1 MDLLNLQTV
10 IDRLKAIPGAVDGG
24 PGYFREVGGLAD
36 LGALMKKG
44 QLRGSGASAFVV
56 PAVGQ
61 AGRSREGSGPLRQDI
76 AQTIAVVIGVSL
88 SGVLGQE
95 GLTKLVE
102 PIGKVRASLFA
113 WQHPDAL
120 FKFECGAEGLEDFNA
135 DTGVTLYRMDF
146 ETAVR
151 LVETTS

>member
-1 MDLLNLQTV
+1 MDLLNLQTI
-10 IDRLKAIPGAVDGG
+10 IDRLKAIPGATEGG

-36 LGALMKKG
+36 LGALMKGGK
-44 QLRGSGASAFVV
+44 LRASPSAFVV
-56 PAVGQ
+56 PATGQ
-61 AGRSREGSGPLRQDI
+61 AARTREGSGPLRQDI
-76 AQTIAVVIGVSL
+76 NQTIAVVIGVNL

-102 PIGKVRASLFA
+102 PVAKVRASLFA
-113 WQHPDAL
+113 WAHPDAL
-120 FKFECGAEGLEDFNA
+120 YKFECGGEGLEDFNA

>member
-10 IDRLKAIPGAVDGG
+10 IDRLKAIPGSTPAG

-36 LGALMKKG
+36 LGALMKAGK
-44 QLRGSGASAFVV
+44 LRASPSAFVV

-61 AGRSREGSGPLRQDI
+61 ASRTREGSGPLRQDI
-76 AQTIAVVIGVSL
+76 AQTIAVVIGVNL

-102 PIGKVRASLFA
+102 PVGKVRASLFA
-113 WQHPDAL
+113 WAHPDAL
-120 FKFECGAEGLEDFNA
+120 YKFECGGEGLEDFNA

-151 LVETTS
+151 LVETIS

>member
-1 MDLLNLQTV
+1 MDLLDLQTI
-10 IDRLKAIPGAVDGG
+10 IDRLAAIDRATPDG

-36 LGALMKKG
+36 LGALMKQG
-44 QLRGSGASAFVV
+44 RLRASPSAFVV
-56 PAVGQ
+56 PATGQ
-61 AGRSREGSGPLRQDI
+61 AGRTREGSGPLRQDI
-76 AQTIAVVIGVSL
+76 AQTIAVVIGVNL
-88 SGVLGQE
+88 SGALGRE

-113 WQHPDAL
+113 WAHPRAL
-120 FKFECGAEGLEDFNA
+120 YKFECGDEGLEDFNA

-146 ETAVR
+146 LTAVR